1 MNQLCPK
8 AASSPSCPLSPVT
21 FPAQSDVPL
30 IEENQLSFAAA
41 ARSLT
46 FYLLQLTDHTVSSLI
61 LHDDAH
67 QEVAELPLGQAGS
80 IPLCPARDQKGKAMN
95 GSPSWYPHA
104 QAGASGQ

>member
-41 ARSLT
+41 ARSLP
-46 FYLLQLTDHTVSSLI
+46 FHLLQLTDLTASSLI

-67 QEVAELPLGQAGS
+67 QEVTEFSLGPASG
-80 IPLCPARDQKGKAMN
+80 IPLCPAKEKRQSHEWKT
-95 GSPSWYPHA
+95 P
-104 QAGASGQ
+104 AGASGQ